1 MKIEN
6 FIINS
11 QDSQVTIS
19 FNNSIHNN
27 LFIDYEYSINN
38 GDTWSIPVIKK
49 NNEDNNYYFI
59 ITDLINNKKYYIFI
73 KSKNK
78 KDITVIEAIPHFY
91 LYPPIIQNSIR
102 GNSLVNI
109 SFKSLNINESDIFYE
124 YSLNNGIDW
133 NTLKIEFN
141 KNNFFNG
148 KIENLTNGK
157 SYNIILRSNNLKQI
171 SKSTCSISIIP
182 IGPPESPTS
191 LVSTFNN
198 GILNISFIQGN
209 NNGAQIR
216 GYYYSIDNCITW
228 NILKT
233 NNSNGSL
240 VYGNITN
247 LETDKSYIINL
258 CCYNYKGKSISSK
271 LNLIN
276 SNINKKIEKN
286 IILNKKTTFQ
296 ETILEKLVLG
306 VDTYD
311 KDIREKEIVEKKTFE
326 QEFFEHESYEQ
337 DTFEQEPFQQEPFQQ
352 EPFQQEPFGQETFE
366 QEPFEQETFE
376 QEPFCKETFEQE
388 PFEQETFEQEPYEQE
403 TFKKIKKKY
412 IFTKKIKNPIIILYK
427 RIKFR
432 KFLYNNCIVK
442 Y

>member
-38 GDTWSIPVIKK
+38 DYTWSTPVIKK

-59 ITDLINNKKYYIFI
+59 ITDLINNKKYDIFI

-78 KDITVIEAIPHFY
+78 GDITVIEVIPYCY
-91 LYPPIIQNSIR
+91 LYPPIIQNSII

-109 SFKSLNINESDIFYE
+109 SFISLNINDSDNFYE

-133 NTLKIEFN
+133 NILKIEFS
-141 KNNFFNG
+141 KNNFYNS

-171 SKSTCSISIIP
+171 SKQTCSISITP

-209 NNGAQIR
+209 NNGAKIR
-216 GYYYSIDNCITW
+216 CYYYSIDNCVTW
-228 NILKT
+228 NIFKT
-233 NNSNGSL
+233 NSKGES
-240 VYGNITN
+240 VHGNITN

-271 LNLIN
+271 PILIN
-276 SNINKKIEKN
+276 SNINQKIEKN
-286 IILNKKTTFQ
+286 IILNKKYESNFKKSILQ
-296 ETILEKLVLG
+296 ETILEKIVLE
-306 VDTYD
+306 VDTYNIN
-311 KDIREKEIVEKKTFE
+311 IRKKKEIEKKTFE
-326 QEFFEHESYEQ
+326 QEIFEIIEFQKITLEEETLEEETLEEGTLEKETLEEETLEEGTLEKETLEEETFIE
-337 DTFEQEPFQQEPFQQ
+337 DTFI
-352 EPFQQEPFGQETFE
+352 QET
-366 QEPFEQETFE
+366 
-376 QEPFCKETFEQE
+376 
-388 PFEQETFEQEPYEQE
+388 
-403 TFKKIKKKY
+403 KKKLKKN
-412 IFTKKIKNPIIILYK
+412 IFTKIIKNPLNVLYK

-432 KFLYNNCIVK
+432 KFFYNNCII
-442 Y
+442 YE